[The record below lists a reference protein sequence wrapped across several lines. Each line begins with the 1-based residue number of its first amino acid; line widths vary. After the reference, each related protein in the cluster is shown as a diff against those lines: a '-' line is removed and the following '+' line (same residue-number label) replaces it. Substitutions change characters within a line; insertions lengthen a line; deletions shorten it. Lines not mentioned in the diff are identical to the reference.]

1 MGYTSNSKVAAA
13 VLTKRQR
20 LPWHTF
26 MWHHPSQ
33 LSTGRCCTS
42 AEVADLKWSAV
53 AYIASFEKDVGLN
66 F

>member
-26 MWHHPSQ
+26 MWHHHLPILYQ
-33 LSTGRCCTS
+33 LLPTLFG
-42 AEVADLKWSAV
+42 K
-53 AYIASFEKDVGLN
+53 I
-66 F
+66 